1 MPKCDGEI
9 PTAFSKPNVV
19 TDNTNRTLEDRNQ
32 MVFKEKC
39 IRRLTSQE
47 SKEKGK
53 NNKRKKVYDFKKVE
67 RRLVGS
73 KNLIFFHLVDLVL

>member
-32 MVFKEKC
+32 MAFNEKC

-47 SKEKGK
+47 SKE
-53 NNKRKKVYDFKKVE
+53 NEQRKKY
-67 RRLVGS
+67 
-73 KNLIFFHLVDLVL
+73 

>member
-1 MPKCDGEI
+1 MEKYPLH
-9 PTAFSKPNVV
+9 FLKPNVV

-47 SKEKGK
+47 SKR
-53 NNKRKKVYDFKKVE
+53 RKKIIKE
-67 RRLVGS
+67 SR
-73 KNLIFFHLVDLVL
+73 